1 MIKIIYTVKG
11 LKNKLK
17 KSEEKKSVNSKASSL
32 KFPNQ
37 RKREKL

>member
-17 KSEEKKSVNSKASSL
+17 KSEEK
-32 KFPNQ
+32 NQ
-37 RKREKL
+37 STQKQVL